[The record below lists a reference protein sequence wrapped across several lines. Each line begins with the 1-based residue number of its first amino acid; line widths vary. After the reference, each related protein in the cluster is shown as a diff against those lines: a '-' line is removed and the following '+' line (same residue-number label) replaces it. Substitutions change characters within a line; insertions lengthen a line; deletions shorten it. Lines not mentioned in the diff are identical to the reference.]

1 MLEPPASLYPGSTEI
16 KIAKVFL
23 FVSLPRGGKRKKTFF
38 NEFKHRRQFKHA
50 EKHFPSLSGV

>member
-1 MLEPPASLYPGSTEI
+1 MIPRGVAPKI

-23 FVSLPRGGKRKKTFF
+23 FRFSPTHDGKKKTFF

-50 EKHFPSLSGV
+50 EKYFPSLSSV